1 MINPFGAR
9 QSTVKPLVTPAPGI
23 TSLLFFFFFFLLTF
37 LFLFLNL
44 CSGYCLEQEVSYDW
58 QHAGFVLERESWY
71 EQYFYRF
78 AHRNFI
84 GVETPLGTVVVSAKK
99 EDTKSSPGILL
110 T

>member
-1 MINPFGAR
+1 
-9 QSTVKPLVTPAPGI
+9 
-23 TSLLFFFFFFLLTF
+23 
-37 LFLFLNL
+37 
-44 CSGYCLEQEVSYDW
+44 
-58 QHAGFVLERESWY
+58 VLERESWY

-110 T
+110 IYSSFLFIYLFFLLQKREFILSSGAIDTRWGSKSFDSFQYR